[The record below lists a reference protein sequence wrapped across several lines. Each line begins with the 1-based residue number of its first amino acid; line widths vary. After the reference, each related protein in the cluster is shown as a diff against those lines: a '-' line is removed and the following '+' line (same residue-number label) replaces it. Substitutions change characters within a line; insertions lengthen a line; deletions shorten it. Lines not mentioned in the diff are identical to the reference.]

1 MKSLGERLV
10 AGLKSWRSRK
20 KSTLPDEL
28 PDAGPE
34 ASESP
39 EYPDPILPTR
49 ISIKVTT
56 KDPDEVSDK
65 AIRQAE
71 QAPLQEVLSS
81 AEEPQAPEEPP
92 LDVEP
97 EQKEERA
104 DEAITLRPVPKSPQ
118 KQRRVRKLGPKTEDG
133 PVTDEELEELEA
145 ENARLKLLLNERL
158 KAKQGGSEN

>member
-20 KSTLPDEL
+20 KSALSDEL
-28 PDAGPE
+28 PDAGPA
-34 ASESP
+34 ASESA
-39 EYPDPILPTR
+39 EQLDPILPTR
-49 ISIKVTT
+49 LSIKVTT
-56 KDPDEVSDK
+56 KDPDEVRDK
-65 AIRQAE
+65 ATRQAE
-71 QAPLQEVLSS
+71 LTPLQEVLSS
-81 AEEPQAPEEPP
+81 TEEQKAPEELP

-104 DEAITLRPVPKSPQ
+104 DEAITLPPVPKSPQ
-118 KQRRVRKLGPKTEDG
+118 KQRRVRKPVQKTEDG

-145 ENARLKLLLNERL
+145 ENARLKLLLNEQL